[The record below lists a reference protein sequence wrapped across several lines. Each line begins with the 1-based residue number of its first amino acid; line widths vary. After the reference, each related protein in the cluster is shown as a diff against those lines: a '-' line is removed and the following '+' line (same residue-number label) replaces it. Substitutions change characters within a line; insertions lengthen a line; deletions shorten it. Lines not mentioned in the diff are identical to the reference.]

1 MLTMSGSMGSG
12 SVPVIPSAVGEEE
25 LLDVGEDVE
34 VCPVPEANAR
44 PTEPVNSTR
53 SRTHDSF
60 RTAYLD
66 IGESLLF
73 KRKCALR
80 RRLEISREESD

>member
-1 MLTMSGSMGSG
+1 MMLTMSGSMGSG
-12 SVPVIPSAVGEEE
+12 SVPVIPSAVGDGE

-44 PTEPVNSTR
+44 PTGPVNSTR

-66 IGESLLF
+66 IGRVSF
-73 KRKCALR
+73 SSANVR
-80 RRLEISREESD
+80 